1 MFTLLT
7 DGFGF
12 SWVVGELDCLV
23 GGLVSVERLLG
34 WSVSGLGGSFGRTVG
49 ALFSQSFVWLVG

>member
-1 MFTLLT
+1 MSLVV
-7 DGFGF
+7 